1 VLPFFSHAPSP
12 LVILT
17 EERLLQFQ
25 LRQHNNG
32 VRDGSK
38 DTDSRIKQNRTDL
51 MRRLHKAGVKAE
63 LWPSA

>member
-1 VLPFFSHAPSP
+1 VVAVSD
-12 LVILT
+12 
-17 EERLLQFQ
+17 
-25 LRQHNNG
+25 NG
-32 VRDGSK
+32 VRDGSQ